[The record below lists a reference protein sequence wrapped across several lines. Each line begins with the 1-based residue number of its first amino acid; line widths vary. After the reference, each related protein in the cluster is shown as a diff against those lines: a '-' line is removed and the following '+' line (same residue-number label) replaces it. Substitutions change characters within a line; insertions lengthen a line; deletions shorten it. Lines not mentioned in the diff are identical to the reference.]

1 MSKFEAHI
9 FFNYLKW
16 TNIFEVRIIKNHQ
29 PDLFFFAI
37 FWNFLVGGSPQPTS
51 PSGGPTLSRE
61 STRKTKVCARSEYFA
76 SRVCSSAWKWA
87 KFGRKS
93 GFFPLKPGPACYNM
107 RYNHESWNVV
117 GNCHPLLV
125 SKGIC
130 FSLSLCLSVSLSL
143 CLSLSLSVSL
153 SLSLFLVVSVSIDK
167 QTYHMYVS
175 YKCVYIYININCA
188 CMRCKMYVYKE
199 A

>member
-1 MSKFEAHI
+1 M
-9 FFNYLKW
+9 
-16 TNIFEVRIIKNHQ
+16 
-29 PDLFFFAI
+29 
-37 FWNFLVGGSPQPTS
+37 GGSTQPTS
-51 PSGGPTLSRE
+51 PSGGSTLSRE

-76 SRVCSSAWKWA
+76 SRVCSSAWKCA

-130 FSLSLCLSVSLSL
+130 FSLSLCLSVSLSPCLSVSL
-143 CLSLSLSVSL
+143 CLSLSLPL
-153 SLSLFLVVSVSIDK
+153 SRCIRVNR
-167 QTYHMYVS
+167 QTNISYV
-175 YKCVYIYININCA
+175 CVI
-188 CMRCKMYVYKE
+188 
-199 A
+199 